1 MAAITEYT
9 TPIYNSSFHEST
21 GSYSRYCT
29 SADYS
34 TGTSMWTNLYPKFE
48 KYLYTPIT
56 QQTLYE
62 LNYITSVSSATT
74 CTINGTDISDL
85 LHTWNNTITN
95 YTTLYSSKIQQ
106 SLFVSELSAIHKSR
120 LKSNL
125 IVCVKSRSKMIANAC
140 RNEQIALEAL
150 RESISETEYRKYLT
164 YGFVLVKGN
173 SGDTFQIFRNKS
185 HTKVWRNG
193 KVIEEICV
201 RIKDSSVPMTDNVL
215 AFKTIIE
222 ADENEFRK
230 LGNVYKTKAA

>member
-1 MAAITEYT
+1 MATN
-9 TPIYNSSFHEST
+9 TPSVYSPFVHT
-21 GSYSRYCT
+21 GYCT

-34 TGTSMWTNLYPKFE
+34 TGTSSTITSLWNCYDEPTILEKF
-48 KYLYTPIT
+48 LYTPK

-62 LNYITSVSSATT
+62 LNYVTAGMTSCA
-74 CTINGTDISDL
+74 INGTAVTDL
-85 LHTWNNTITN
+85 LRTWNNTITD
-95 YTTLYSSKIQQ
+95 YTTLYSGKIQQ
-106 SLFVSELSAIHKSR
+106 GLFVPDESSTISIHKSR

-125 IVCVKSRSKMIANAC
+125 IVCVKSRTSLITNAAE
-140 RNEQIALEAL
+140 NEQIALETL
-150 RESISETEYRKYLT
+150 RESISETEYRKYLK

-201 RIKDSSVPMTDNVL
+201 RIKDLSVPKTDNVL

-230 LGNVYKTKAA
+230 LGNVYKMKVA